1 MLLLAGA
8 DAAARA
14 ERWWIWRQQVVD
26 LDAMGGGNGG
36 SGQWIWRQ
44 RVVDMEAAGSGYG
57 GSDGGSVKRVAWR
70 GLHNE
75 HQKTN
80 EHQNWNTRT
89 P

>member
-44 RVVDMEAAGSGYG
+44 RWRQCQEGSMEGFA
-57 GSDGGSVKRVAWR
+57 
-70 GLHNE
+70 
-75 HQKTN
+75 
-80 EHQNWNTRT
+80 
-89 P
+89 